1 MKKIKR
7 YIPRRTPVSAS
18 DLNAIAAEVARLGKL
33 SASPPLVLRSDA
45 SGVHLRLQPQREIE
59 LAEVTDA
66 PDPEMDGGVQVDDLL
81 PVARVRPSEWLP
93 AVPPASRELVLRASK
108 MTKVGTNWWNMLV
121 PDLDIGDRL
130 FITHI
135 NGEWI
140 ALAPF
145 ENDP

>member
-1 MKKIKR
+1 MKKIKN
-7 YIPRRTPVSAS
+7 YIPRRTPVSAG
-18 DLNAIAAEVARLGKL
+18 DLNAIAAELARLGKL
-33 SASPPLVLRSDA
+33 SVSPPLVLRSDA
-45 SGVHLRLQPQREIE
+45 GGVHLRLQPQREIE

-66 PDPEMDGGVQVDDLL
+66 PDPEMAGPVQIDDLL

-93 AVPPASRELVLRASK
+93 APPPVAREVVLRASL

-130 FITHI
+130 FITHQ
-135 NGEWI
+135 NGEWL
-140 ALAPF
+140 ALVPF

>member
-1 MKKIKR
+1 M
-7 YIPRRTPVSAS
+7 
-18 DLNAIAAEVARLGKL
+18 
-33 SASPPLVLRSDA
+33 
-45 SGVHLRLQPQREIE
+45 HLRLQPQREIE
-59 LAEVTDA
+59 LAEVTDG
-66 PDPEMDGGVQVDDLL
+66 PDAEMEGAVQVDDLL

-93 AVPPASRELVLRASK
+93 AVIPPAREVVLRASK

-130 FITHI
+130 FITHQ
-135 NGEWI
+135 NGEWL

>member
-1 MKKIKR
+1 MKKIRR

-45 SGVHLRLQPQREIE
+45 SGVHIRLQPKPEID

-66 PDPEMDGGVQVDDLL
+66 PTAEMDGAVQVDDVLT
-81 PVARVRPSEWLP
+81 VVRVRPGEWLP
-93 AVPPASRELVLRASK
+93 DEIPAGRELELRASVL
-108 MTKVGTNWWNMLV
+108 TKVGNKWWDMLV
-121 PDLDIGDRL
+121 PDLDVEDRL

-135 NGEWI
+135 NGEFV